1 MAFTVA
7 LLGAE
12 CTGKTTLAK
21 QLVDGLRAAQLGPVA
36 LASESLRG
44 WCQAHGRT
52 PEAPEQAHI
61 AQLQAQAMAKA
72 QQQVGPSGWVV
83 ADTTPLQTAAYSHAY
98 FASDALDEHA
108 AAHHSQQVQL
118 TLLMGLDLPWQAD
131 GFLRDGPALQ
141 TRTDQH
147 LRHVLHMHR
156 LPHQV
161 VYGTGPAREGSAWLA
176 LAAHPSM
183 QKTAQLAFKTIAEKL
198 MEKSGRFPKNVPFMP
213 MCEHCDNAECEHRL
227 FTRLTAGRRS
237 PGEMPPAA

>member
-12 CTGKTTLAK
+12 CSGKTTLAQ
-21 QLVDGLRAAQLGPVA
+21 QLVDGLRAAQVGPVA

-44 WCQAHGRT
+44 WCLAHGRT
-52 PEAPEQAHI
+52 PQAPEQAHI
-61 AQLQAQAMAKA
+61 AQLQTQAMADA
-72 QQQVGPSGWVV
+72 QQQAGPNGWVV

-98 FASDALDEHA
+98 FADDALDAPA
-108 AAHHSQQVQL
+108 AAHHGQHVQL

-161 VYGTGPAREGSAWLA
+161 VYGTGPAREATAWLA
-176 LAAHPSM
+176 LATHPGVQTAH
-183 QKTAQLAFKTIAEKL
+183 QTAFNTIAETL
-198 MEKSGRFPKNVPFMP
+198 MNQSGRPAKNPQLMP
-213 MCEHCDNAECEHRL
+213 LCEHCDNAECEHRL
-227 FTRLTAGRRS
+227 FTRLTAARRS